1 MKTQRKVWL
10 ALVTTAA
17 FITSA
22 SAAEKSDL
30 SYCTVCHG
38 AHGNGNPAIRAP
50 KISGMEPW
58 YIRRQL
64 EGFRTGLRGT
74 HPDDAAGQ
82 EMQPIGVRLRD
93 DAAIEKA
100 IVYVASFSPKAPP
113 ITVSGDTV
121 RGRGLYL
128 TCESCHGA
136 KGEGNQTL
144 GAPALA
150 SRTDWYLVT
159 QLQNYKAG
167 LRGNDPRDMNG
178 AQMRA
183 IAATLPD
190 PQAMEDVVAY
200 INTLR

>member
-1 MKTQRKVWL
+1 MNKRLLFV
-10 ALVTTAA
+10 AITAVFTNA
-17 FITSA
+17 A
-22 SAAEKSDL
+22 AAEKSDL

-50 KISGMEPW
+50 KIAGMESW

-64 EGFRTGLRGT
+64 ESFRDGKRGT
-74 HPDDAAGQ
+74 HPDDEAGH
-82 EMQPIGVRLRD
+82 EMQPVGVRLRD
-93 DAAIEKA
+93 AAHIDEA
-100 IVYVASFSPKAPP
+100 IAYVATFEPKAPP
-113 ITVSGDTV
+113 VTIEGDAA
-121 RGRGLYL
+121 RGRSLYV

-136 KGEGNQTL
+136 KGEGNQAI

-150 SRTDWYLVT
+150 ARTDWYLVT

-167 LRGNDPRDMNG
+167 VRDN

-183 IAATLPD
+183 IASTLSD
-190 PQAMEDVVAY
+190 EKSIDDVVAY

>member
-1 MKTQRKVWL
+1 MKARWVL
-10 ALVTTAA
+10 MAAALVTN
-17 FITSA
+17 IG
-22 SAAEKSDL
+22 AAEQSDL

-58 YIRRQL
+58 YLRRQL
-64 EGFRTGLRGT
+64 ESFRDGMRGT
-74 HPDDAAGQ
+74 HPDDEAGH
-82 EMQPIGVRLRD
+82 EMQPVGVRLRD
-93 DAAIEKA
+93 DAGIDEAIA
-100 IVYVASFSPKAPP
+100 YVASFAPKAPP
-113 ITVSGDTV
+113 ITVEGDTS
-121 RGRGLYL
+121 RGRNLYA

-136 KGEGNQTL
+136 KGEGNQAL

-159 QLQNYKAG
+159 QLRNYKAG
-167 LRGNDPRDMNG
+167 LREN

-190 PQAMEDVVAY
+190 AQSIDDVVAY

>member
-1 MKTQRKVWL
+1 MNKRL
-10 ALVTTAA
+10 LLVAMTVFFTNAGA
-17 FITSA
+17 G
-22 SAAEKSDL
+22 EKSDL

-50 KISGMEPW
+50 KIAGMEAW
-58 YIRRQL
+58 YLRRQL
-64 EGFRTGLRGT
+64 ESFRDGARGT
-74 HPDDAAGQ
+74 HPDDTAGN
-82 EMQPIGVRLRD
+82 EMQPVGVRLRD
-93 DAAIEKA
+93 EAHINEAIS
-100 IVYVASFSPKAPP
+100 YVATFQPKAPP
-113 ITVSGDTV
+113 VTVEGDAA
-121 RGRGLYL
+121 RGRSLYV

-150 SRTDWYLVT
+150 ARTYWYLVT
-159 QLQNYKAG
+159 QLQNFKAG
-167 LRGNDPRDMNG
+167 VREN

-190 PQAMEDVVAY
+190 EQSIDDVVAY